1 MPGGGDRCASH
12 VLRSNQGS
20 AAVVAMHAERH
31 SPPLRH
37 RPTVSP
43 HPPFK
48 PAANTRTAPAFPVPQ
63 TPLRLPAANWLA
75 LRWWLILFLFNNYP
89 SKLYHC
95 LKPASWGGA
104 TDTMPQATHP
114 SIAYPPHHYSPKPS
128 SR

>member
-75 LRWWLILFLFNNYP
+75 LRWWLIRSEEHTSELQSL
-89 SKLYHC
+89 
-95 LKPASWGGA
+95 
-104 TDTMPQATHP
+104 M
-114 SIAYPPHHYSPKPS
+114 S
-128 SR
+128 SQYADFC

>member
-63 TPLRLPAANWLA
+63 TPLRLPAANWLSSEEHTSELQSLMSISYA
-75 LRWWLILFLFNNYP
+75 VF
-89 SKLYHC
+89 C
-95 LKPASWGGA
+95 LQKKHQSNIIYK
-104 TDTMPQATHP
+104 TL
-114 SIAYPPHHYSPKPS
+114 
-128 SR
+128 